1 MTGNPRES
9 SAAEPLLDT
18 LIHDL
23 VDWWHAYPPQEGEV
37 SRKWSVTGEKLSMGL
52 DEAAA
57 AFVEH
62 AVHRITEYVRAEHD
76 AAWRRLYATLPIYD
90 QPTEPP
96 PLDMKDVRE
105 HYYHTS
111 DPQPHAREAVTLV
124 HIPTGVSAVAS
135 VNRQQERCEE
145 IGYLGLRERALAKL
159 TASIT
164 EHIRAGNRV
173 AALDP
178 NLAEVHEHHR
188 PTKGD

>member
-1 MTGNPRES
+1 MTGTPRES
-9 SAAEPLLDT
+9 SAAEPLLHALVD
-18 LIHDL
+18 DL
-23 VDWWHAYPPQEGEV
+23 VDWWHAYPPSIRAGEGPV
-37 SRKWSVTGEKLSMGL
+37 CWSVTGEPLARMSL

-76 AAWRRLYATLPIYD
+76 AAWRRLYATLPTYD
-90 QPTEPP
+90 QPTEAP

-111 DPQPHAREAVTLV
+111 DPPPPHAREAVTLV
-124 HIPTGVSAVAS
+124 HIPTGVSTVAS
-135 VNRQQERCEE
+135 VNRQQERCEK

-159 TASIT
+159 TASIQ
-164 EHIRAGNRV
+164 
-173 AALDP
+173 
-178 NLAEVHEHHR
+178 EVREHHR